1 MSLMELIAFLVMKSE
16 VLTVWKVV
24 ELVFKHQVNVLHVSH
39 HSVLILELDTQ
50 LINVSRLTA
59 FKENTTILPTH
70 AVNAYLDSYFSQT
83 VNATQLAR
91 TQPTLKTM
99 TTRFVE
105 SNAQP
110 VNIQTLITS
119 INVFNAQL
127 LTSLSLIDALNA
139 PIQVSSESQLL
150 FAKTVLMQ

>member
-1 MSLMELIAFLVMKSE
+1 
-16 VLTVWKVV
+16 
-24 ELVFKHQVNVLHVSH
+24 
-39 HSVLILELDTQ
+39 
-50 LINVSRLTA
+50 
-59 FKENTTILPTH
+59 
-70 AVNAYLDSYFSQT
+70 
-83 VNATQLAR
+83 
-91 TQPTLKTM
+91 M

-110 VNIQTLITS
+110 VNIQTPITS